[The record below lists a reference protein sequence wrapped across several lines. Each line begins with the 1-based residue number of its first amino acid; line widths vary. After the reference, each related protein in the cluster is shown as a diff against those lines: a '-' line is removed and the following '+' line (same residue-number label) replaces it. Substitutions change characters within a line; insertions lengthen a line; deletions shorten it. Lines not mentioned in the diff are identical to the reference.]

1 MQREA
6 GLSLVLCSFFTWTNT
21 EFQMEDPMPRVPV
34 PCFQKV
40 KIERFAQEEVS
51 RILKDSH
58 TREAQT
64 RQLLPRSA
72 IFLT

>member
-6 GLSLVLCSFFTWTNT
+6 GLSLVLCSFFTWANT

-40 KIERFAQEEVS
+40 KIERFTQEEVS
-51 RILKDSH
+51 QILKACPYS
-58 TREAQT
+58 RGANK
-64 RQLLPRSA
+64 A
-72 IFLT
+72 IAFTFGNFF